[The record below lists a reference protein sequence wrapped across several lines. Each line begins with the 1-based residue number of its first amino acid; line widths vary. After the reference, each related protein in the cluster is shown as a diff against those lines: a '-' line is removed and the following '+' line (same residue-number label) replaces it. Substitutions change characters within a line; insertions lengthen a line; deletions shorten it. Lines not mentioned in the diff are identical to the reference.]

1 MTTPEPQGGGM
12 SQTPPTY
19 SQPLGQQFAP
29 YPGAP
34 APQKRAGGLAVSALV
49 VGIAAFVFG
58 WAPVFGAIV
67 GIVAIVLG
75 VLALRKQQSKG
86 MAITG
91 LVLGAVAALTSAS
104 LTAGIGAAVNSAS
117 DSAKESSVVVESPSP
132 QPSESESES
141 ESAEPA
147 AEAEEPSEEPSSEP
161 SEVAAAPDVPV
172 ENLSA
177 LAKAQSYSEIM
188 HMSKAGIYDQLT
200 SEYGEQFEPGAAQYA
215 IDNVKADW
223 NANALAKAKDYQE
236 SMSMSPAAIHDQ
248 LTSEYGEQFLPSE
261 ADYAIAHLND

>member
-1 MTTPEPQGGGM
+1 M

-19 SQPLGQQFAP
+19 SQPTGQPFAP
-29 YPGAP
+29 YTGAP

-91 LVLGAVAALTSAS
+91 LVLGAVAALTSISFA
-104 LTAGIGAAVNSAS
+104 AGIGAAVNSVS
-117 DSAKESSVVVESPSP
+117 DSAKESSVVVESPSA
-132 QPSESESES
+132 QPSES

-177 LAKAQSYSEIM
+177 LAKAQSYSEMM

-236 SMSMSPAAIHDQ
+236 TMSMSPAAIHDQ